1 MKLGFIGTGNLATA
15 IIKGVASAGTCNAE
29 DIVIFDINSEKTA
42 ALKSELGVGTACCAA
57 NLAGECDAV
66 VIAVKPKDF
75 PQLAEKIKAELCA
88 NDPLVISTAAGTT
101 LEFISSLFGYEPRL
115 VRIMPNINA
124 AVGQAM
130 TAYCRTARVSD
141 EQLEFTHRL
150 CSAFGKAMPLEES
163 LFSAFTAAA
172 GSAPA
177 FVYMFIDELAKAT
190 VKHGISEKDAYLIAE
205 QTVFGS
211 ALMTM
216 MSSDSPGELAVKVC
230 SPGGTTI
237 EGVAALNEGGLSAM
251 VADAIDR
258 TVAKDKLLQKK

>member
-1 MKLGFIGTGNLATA
+1 MRLGFIGTGNLATA
-15 IIKGVASAGTCNAE
+15 IIKGVVAAGTCSADDITVFDVNSKKTSELNAQ
-29 DIVIFDINSEKTA
+29 
-42 ALKSELGVGTACCAA
+42 LGVGVACCAA
-57 NLAGECDAV
+57 RLAGECEAV
-66 VIAVKPKDF
+66 LIAVKPKDF
-75 PQLAEKIKAELCA
+75 PVLAQDIRAELRA

-101 LEFISSLFGYEPRL
+101 LEYISSLFGYEPRL

-124 AVGQAM
+124 AVGQSM
-130 TAYCRTARVSD
+130 TAYCHTPRVSG
-141 EQLEFTHRL
+141 EQLEFTHGL
-150 CSAFGKAMPLEES
+150 CSAFGKAMPLEER

-177 FVYMFIDELAKAT
+177 FVYMFIDALAKAT

-237 EGVAALNEGGLSAM
+237 EGVAALKEGGLPEII
-251 VADAIDR
+251 ADAIDR
-258 TVAKDKLLQKK
+258 TVAKDKLLQTK